1 MGGINHKKW
10 HGLQLFYPRHLF
22 FVNAFCEGF
31 TCTISDKELLWV
43 WVSSWSLVGWS
54 LYQQIVL
61 LQVQNFQA
69 QMMLR
74 IDIALPSGK
83 RKRLE
88 VPESSTVGDFKILVR
103 KSFRQGFLKLITA
116 ESHVLTGKIFAC
128 GRASWME
135 TSSLL
140 LRFKPI

>member
-1 MGGINHKKW
+1 MGGINHQKW
-10 HGLQLFYPRHLF
+10 HRLQLFYPRYLF

-31 TCTISDKELLWV
+31 TCRISEKQLLRV
-43 WVSSWSLVGWS
+43 LVSSWSLVGWS

-74 IDIALPSGK
+74 IDIALPSGT

-88 VPESSTVGDFKILVR
+88 VPESSTVGDSKILVQ

-116 ESHVLTGKIFAC
+116 ES
-128 GRASWME
+128 RAS
-135 TSSLL
+135 
-140 LRFKPI
+140 

>member
-1 MGGINHKKW
+1 MHFVRVLPVQFPTKN
-10 HGLQLFYPRHLF
+10 F
-22 FVNAFCEGF
+22 FECEFPAGQ
-31 TCTISDKELLWV
+31 
-43 WVSSWSLVGWS
+43 SLVGWS

-128 GRASWME
+128 GRAS
-135 TSSLL
+135 
-140 LRFKPI
+140 